1 MEKKFRDKI
10 LILMMIITV
19 LTTNFYVLGT
29 QLITYALQQITS
41 ETNNSNIE
49 FLAYFKDGENE
60 EFGTSQSIK
69 ADGTKL
75 YAEIKVKNEGYIKE
89 GATIEIADSNFKLK
103 QEISTS
109 NTHVNSIEGNKVNLK
124 QINAGETVEVELGIE
139 PLVAEKVDADF
150 LSKETKVNMAGSYVY
165 SKAEEGVAV
174 YASKPVY
181 LNYQPDEATGA
192 ELTTEIITNKV
203 VSVNGANK
211 RIIQALVKSRLSDN
225 GYPISTTT
233 ISVSV
238 PNLGESEPEVS
249 VMAADVLATSGKTE
263 IDNVTNEDGKV
274 KIVINNNADSNN
286 EINWSKN
293 SWDEV
298 VVTYI
303 YPEDVDA
310 SKVEITANSDIKLHS
325 SENTYTAL
333 HTKGIENQEP
343 SSVVIG
349 KSEITTDEIYKGN
362 LYAKAEQKYNTK
374 TSIIVTTEN
383 VVDKIVTTE
392 GADIL
397 GTEGSELI
405 ANAKYET
412 TKINLGKML
421 ELLGQDGNIEI
432 KNGETTTTI
441 NKDTETDENGNVVIK
456 YEDSTEELTITTS
469 KPVKTGILEL
479 EHTKIIPGEM
489 FERAQLKE
497 VKTLKTQNTITGT
510 LEETEVVKNTTKSEA
525 LELKETTTK
534 AELTIDKTTFST
546 AEANEVTVGV
556 KLITNGSQYD
566 LYKNVQIGIKFPVDV
581 ENVEL
586 ISEPNKQNASEF
598 TVENVRFIPTNKIFS
613 IQLQG
618 EQTKYPESDLMQPY
632 VQLNLKVTLN
642 SDAMSKAD
650 EITLIYVNEN
660 AIQYEGEGNYGI
672 EKQEV
677 QISAP
682 NELIKIFNIDS
693 NTNTSR
699 TDKILQQVKQVDVGK
714 EFKFDVK
721 LINNKDADMKNIK
734 IIGKLPTEGNIIQNE
749 TNTLVTNL
757 KSIVAENAKIYY
769 TENNNATND
778 IENTANGWT
787 EELKENA
794 KLYLIKIEQLVRGE
808 SFDAKINIQM
818 PNSIKE
824 NAISFTEYEVIYD
837 TELSTNVKESSR
849 IIGLSSSLVASV
861 KLETTAQVGR
871 DTLKDGDEV
880 KEGEVIKYTTIVK
893 NIGTTTLENVQLKL
907 DVPEGTTYVKLT
919 PIRVFDDQDETFR
932 DVTED
937 AYEEISNT
945 EKLSELINIMIP
957 QLNTTEPYEIEYQVR
972 VNKGS
977 ENTNIIH
984 QVEVICN
991 GETIESTPINN
1002 IIKEAD
1008 VRVTIRKT
1016 YTEIQAIPGN
1026 EIGYAINVENLTE
1039 NTLNNLKLEIVNDGI
1054 NLIDYLDLTDE
1065 EVKELER
1072 GKLNNSNNFIIRELL
1087 PGEIKAYGI
1096 TAKVC
1101 SDADTVKISANVN
1114 DSKNEKYRSNLIT
1127 EKVPNVGI
1135 KIDINSPQDKKII
1148 SEGDIVEYNIG
1159 ITNLGEAKHDIFIS
1173 DIVPQFLQVQSISEN
1188 NEIKRQITDDYN
1200 ISNDINYTLESV
1212 EPKNTVK
1219 LNIKAKVQYIPEMYN
1234 GKIITNTATAAI
1246 NEEFRYNSQIITHI
1260 LKTNDS
1266 QEVSGNVI
1274 SGYAW
1279 FDENK
1284 NGRRDATE
1292 NIMSNISVKLY
1303 DMKNNSFVSDENGNI
1318 LQVQTDSN
1326 GEYSFS
1332 NISNGK
1338 YLIVFEYDTEKYEF
1352 TTKNAEGVDTSL
1364 NSKVDLNKISTNEG
1378 EKYVAAIEIEDLTT
1392 NMFDM
1397 NIGLKEKSTDN
1408 PPEHIPGE
1416 IVKPDK
1422 PDDPSD
1428 PDNPNNPDDPSKPD
1442 DKDKNKTVSGYAWLD
1457 SNRNGIKDNDETN
1470 LSGIKVKIY
1479 DVNTKSYLKDENN
1492 NVIETI
1498 TDNNGKYE
1506 LKNIK
1511 PGDYKIL
1518 FEYDVEKYEP
1528 TLYMLEGADTSVISK
1543 AMANIVNI
1551 DGKEEKIAVTD
1562 TISVK
1567 ENIRDINIG
1576 LKEKVAFDLE
1586 LEKHI
1591 SRIVVQ
1597 NSKGTKAYDYNNS
1610 TLAKVEIHKKQL
1622 NNSLVVIEYSIKVK
1636 NTGDIA
1642 GYAKNIVDYLPNGL
1656 TFSSELN
1663 QDWYLLGNNLHTK
1676 KLENEEIKPGEEKEI
1691 KLVLTKVMTADNV
1704 GLINNRAEIYE
1715 DYNKYGEA
1723 DIDSKPNNQNIKE
1736 DDMNA
1741 ADVIIAISTGGAT
1754 SIYIVL
1760 FIINIILISAAI
1772 YLLIKNNIINIPRNR
1787 GRR

>member
-29 QLITYALQQITS
+29 QLITYALQQKVTS

-60 EFGTSQSIK
+60 KFSASQSIK

-103 QEISTS
+103 QEVSTS

-139 PLVAEKVDADF
+139 PVVAEKVGADF
-150 LSKETKVNMAGSYVY
+150 LNKETIVNMTGSYVY

-174 YASKPVY
+174 YASKPVC
-181 LNYQPDEATGA
+181 LSYQPDETTGA

-211 RIIQALVKSRLSDN
+211 RIIQALVKSRLTDN
-225 GYPISTTT
+225 GYPISATT
-233 ISVSV
+233 ISASV
-238 PNLGESEPEVS
+238 PSLGESEPEIS

-263 IDNVTNEDGKV
+263 IDSVTKEDGKV

-310 SKVEITANSDIKLHS
+310 SEVAVTANSDIKLHS
-325 SENTYTAL
+325 SGNTYTSRY
-333 HTKGIENQEP
+333 TKGIVNQEP
-343 SSVVIG
+343 SGVVIG

-392 GADIL
+392 GADVL
-397 GTEGSELI
+397 ETEGSELI

-421 ELLGQDGNIEI
+421 ELLGQDGSIEI

-469 KPVKTGILEL
+469 KPIKTGILEL

-510 LEETEVVKNTTKSEA
+510 LGETEVVKNTTKSEG

-546 AEANEVTVGV
+546 AEENEVTVGV

-566 LYKNVQIGIKFPVDV
+566 LYKNAQIGIKFPSDV

-586 ISEPNKQNASEF
+586 ISEPNKQNANEF
-598 TVENVRFIPTNKIFS
+598 TIKNVRFIPANKIFS

-642 SDAMSKAD
+642 KEAMSKAD

-660 AIQYEGEGNYGI
+660 AIQYEGGESYGA
-672 EKQEV
+672 EKQAVE
-677 QISAP
+677 ISAP
-682 NELIKIFNIDS
+682 KELIKIFNIDS

-699 TDKILQQVKQVDVGK
+699 TEKILQQVKQTDVGK

-721 LINNKDADMKNIK
+721 LINNNDTDMKNIRV
-734 IIGKLPTEGNIIQNE
+734 IGKLPTEGNTIQNE
-749 TNTLVTNL
+749 TNTLITNL
-757 KSIVAENAKIYY
+757 KNIVAENAKIYY
-769 TENNNATND
+769 TENSNATD
-778 IENTANGWT
+778 DVENTANGWT

-794 KLYLIKIEQLVRGE
+794 KLYLIKVEQLAIGE
-808 SFDAKINIQM
+808 SFDAEVSIQM
-818 PNSIKE
+818 PSSIKE
-824 NAISFTEYEVIYD
+824 NAISFTEYEVVYD
-837 TELSTNVKESSR
+837 TQLNTNVKESSR
-849 IIGLSSSLVASV
+849 VIGLSSSLVASV
-861 KLETTAQVGR
+861 KVETTAQVGR
-871 DTLKDGDEV
+871 DTLKNGDEV

-893 NIGTTTLENVQLKL
+893 NIGRTTLENVQLKL
-907 DVPEGTTYVKLT
+907 DVPEGTTYVKLKSIVSFDINEIT
-919 PIRVFDDQDETFR
+919 P
-932 DVTED
+932 DVIGDT
-937 AYEEISNT
+937 YEEIT
-945 EKLSELINIMIP
+945 DAEKLNELINITIP
-957 QLNTTEPYEIEYQVR
+957 QLSTTEPYQIEYEVR
-972 VNKGS
+972 VNKGT
-977 ENTNIIH
+977 ENTNIMH
-984 QVEVICN
+984 QAEAICN
-991 GETIESTPINN
+991 GETIESNSINN
-1002 IIKEAD
+1002 IIKKAS
-1008 VRVTIRKT
+1008 VRVTIRET
-1016 YTEIQAIPGN
+1016 NIEIPPQPLIPGN
-1026 EIGYAINVENLTE
+1026 GAEYIVNIENLTDT
-1039 NTLNNLKLEIVNDGI
+1039 TLKNLKLEIVKDGI
-1054 NLIDYLDLTDE
+1054 SLVDYS
-1065 EVKELER
+1065 EVSEDPEN
-1072 GKLNNSNNFIIRELL
+1072 GKFSDSNSIIINELL
-1087 PGEIKAYGI
+1087 PNAIKAYGI
-1096 TAKVC
+1096 KTKVY
-1101 SDADTVKISANVN
+1101 ADVKISAIAN
-1114 DSKNEKYRSNLIT
+1114 DNQNEKYRSNLIT
-1127 EKVPNVGI
+1127 EKIPNIGI
-1135 KIDINSPQDKKII
+1135 TIDMNSPQDKKTI
-1148 SEGDIVEYNIG
+1148 SEGDIVEYNIN
-1159 ITNLGEAKHDIFIS
+1159 ITNIGEADVDVHITDML
-1173 DIVPQFLQVQSISEN
+1173 PQFLQISEN
-1188 NEIKRQITDDYN
+1188 GKINKEED
-1200 ISNDINYTLESV
+1200 ISNYFFTAVKVKKGEMVQLDIE
-1212 EPKNTVK
+1212 
-1219 LNIKAKVQYIPEMYN
+1219 AKVQYIPKEYN
-1234 GKIITNTATAAI
+1234 GKTVTNQAIAII
-1246 NEEFRYNSQIITHI
+1246 NEEFKYNSQIVTHI
-1260 LKTNDS
+1260 LKANGS
-1266 QEVSGNVI
+1266 QEVSGNII

-1279 FDENK
+1279 FDKNK
-1284 NGRRDATE
+1284 NGIRDAME
-1292 NIMSNISVKLY
+1292 NIMPDVNVKIY

-1318 LQVQTDSN
+1318 IQVKTDSN

-1332 NISNGK
+1332 SISNGK
-1338 YLIVFEYDTEKYEF
+1338 YLVVFEYDTEKYEF

-1364 NSKVDLNKISTNEG
+1364 NSKVDLYKVKVIEG
-1378 EKYVAAIEIEDLTT
+1378 EKYVAAIEIENLTT

-1397 NIGLKEKSTDN
+1397 NIGLKEKSTEN
-1408 PPEHIPGE
+1408 PPEHKPGD
-1416 IVKPDK
+1416 IVKPEDPNN
-1422 PDDPSD
+1422 PDNPDNPNNPD
-1428 PDNPNNPDDPSKPD
+1428 NPDNPNNPDDT
-1442 DKDKNKTVSGYAWLD
+1442 NKKKTISGYAWLD
-1457 SNRNGIKDNDETN
+1457 TNRNGIKDNDETN

-1479 DVNTKSYLKDENN
+1479 DVNTKSYLRDENN

-1506 LKNIK
+1506 LKNIT

-1528 TLYMLEGADTSVISK
+1528 TLYMLEGADTSLISK
-1543 AMANIVNI
+1543 AMANVVNI

-1567 ENIRDINIG
+1567 GNISNINIG
-1576 LKEKVAFDLE
+1576 LKEKVTFDLE

-1642 GYAKNIVDYLPNGL
+1642 GYAKNVVDYLPNGL

-1691 KLVLTKVMTADNV
+1691 KLILTKVMTADNV

-1754 SIYIVL
+1754 SVYIVL

-1787 GRR
+1787 ERR